1 MNIEVTSTLGAV
13 NFAPENL
20 LVEVIQNVK
29 TILNTP
35 EGTVPLD
42 RDFGLTQDYIDAPI
56 NQAKALF
63 ADDAVKKINRYEPR
77 AEVDEIL
84 FSGDATAGN
93 LKPTVRIKL
102 KNG

>member
-1 MNIEVTSTLGAV
+1 MTIEVTSTLGAV
-13 NFAPENL
+13 NFAPDSEL
-20 LVEVIQNVK
+20 MEVIQNVK
-29 TILNTP
+29 TILSTP
-35 EGTVPLD
+35 AGTVPLD

-63 ADDAVKKINRYEPR
+63 ADDAVKKINKYEPR
-77 AEVDEIL
+77 AVVDEIL
-84 FSGDATAGN
+84 FSGDAITGN